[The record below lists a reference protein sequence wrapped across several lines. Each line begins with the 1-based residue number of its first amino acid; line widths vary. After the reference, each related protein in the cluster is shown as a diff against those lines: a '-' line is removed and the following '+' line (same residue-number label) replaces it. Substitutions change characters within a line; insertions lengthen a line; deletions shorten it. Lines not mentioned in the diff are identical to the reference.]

1 MVQKIDL
8 SGIEHVTVDE
18 KNNDKKNFSVDKS
31 QSQNVGKKGFWD
43 YYTNS
48 IICHFTIFFLF
59 AAVIVLGGGMRA
71 LAEKAT
77 VPDDNIVEFVGN
89 LNNRLSARMETDH
102 NKLMVGKPEKSMAGL
117 TGSKIGPKSKPRSSV
132 GTSTN
137 TASTTASTN
146 TASTNAA
153 STTASTNAASTNTAS
168 TNALTNASAGAGL
181 VKKETMSADKD
192 FYKSLEDNSGT
203 QAHLAQVISE
213 TKFFEFTEQGETIE
227 KGTLGDTK
235 SMEAFDFNKTEKP
248 AAILV
253 MGGMDNEVLWR
264 QLEVLNDL
272 GPRIYANVAGKIIL
286 QSDLGQIQKTVAR
299 NKGLLDSLVKNFQVY
314 IIANEDLTRGSKEA
328 GTSMGLFIHFI
339 KRNEENKFIPML
351 TEQTFMDKPM
361 LEEKIQILFNISPTY
376 GQMAP

>member
-8 SGIEHVTVDE
+8 SGIKHVTVDE

-59 AAVIVLGGGMRA
+59 AAVIVFGGGMRA

-77 VPDDNIVEFVGN
+77 VPDDNIVEFVDN
-89 LNNRLSARMETDH
+89 FNNRLSARMETDH

-117 TGSKIGPKSKPRSSV
+117 TGSKIGPKGKPRSSV
-132 GTSTN
+132 STSTNTASTNTTSTNASTN
-137 TASTTASTN
+137 TASTTAST
-146 TASTNAA
+146 
-153 STTASTNAASTNTAS
+153 TTASTNTS
-168 TNALTNASAGAGL
+168 TNASTGAGL

-192 FYKSLEDNSGT
+192 FYKSLEDNSET

-272 GPRIYANVAGKIIL
+272 GPQIYTNVAGKIIL
-286 QSDLGQIQKTVAR
+286 QSDLGQIQKTVAK

-339 KRNEENKFIPML
+339 KRNEENKFIPIL

-376 GQMAP
+376 GQMVP

>member
-8 SGIEHVTVDE
+8 SGIKHETVDE

-43 YYTNS
+43 CYTNS

-59 AAVIVLGGGMRA
+59 AAVIVFGGGMRA
-71 LAEKAT
+71 LADKAT
-77 VPDDNIVEFVGN
+77 VPDDNIVEFVDN
-89 LNNRLSARMETDH
+89 FNNRLSSRMETDH
-102 NKLMVGKPEKSMAGL
+102 NKLMVGKPEKSMAGS

-137 TASTTASTN
+137 TASTNTALTNTANTDSTN
-146 TASTNAA
+146 TASINAV
-153 STTASTNAASTNTAS
+153 STNAVS
-168 TNALTNASAGAGL
+168 TNASTGAGL

-213 TKFFEFTEQGETIE
+213 TKLFEFTEQGETIE
-227 KGTLGDTK
+227 MGTLGDTK
-235 SMEAFDFNKTEKP
+235 SMEAFDFNKTEKT

-272 GPRIYANVAGKIIL
+272 GPQIYTNVAGKIIL
-286 QSDLGQIQKTVAR
+286 QSDLGQIQKTVAK

-376 GQMAP
+376 GQMVP

>member
-8 SGIEHVTVDE
+8 SGIKHETVDE
-18 KNNDKKNFSVDKS
+18 KNNDKKNSSVDKS

-59 AAVIVLGGGMRA
+59 SAVIVFGGGMRA

-77 VPDDNIVEFVGN
+77 VPGDDIVEFVDN

-102 NKLMVGKPEKSMAGL
+102 NNLMAGKPEKSMAGS

-137 TASTTASTN
+137 TASTNALTNAASTNTSITASTN
-146 TASTNAA
+146 TASTNV
-153 STTASTNAASTNTAS
+153 S
-168 TNALTNASAGAGL
+168 TNASAGAGL

-192 FYKSLEDNSGT
+192 FYKSLEDNSET

-272 GPRIYANVAGKIIL
+272 GPQIYANVAGKIIL

-299 NKGLLDSLVKNFQVY
+299 NKELLDSLVKNFQVY